1 MGGKY
6 ICQRGNKAQ
15 SFQENTVDKLRTY
28 SIVALGFFK
37 VILYFRLHSS
47 WQSFILQSFIWDLF
61 IIF

>member
-28 SIVALGFFK
+28 SIVALGFLK
-37 VILYFRLHSS
+37 
-47 WQSFILQSFIWDLF
+47 
-61 IIF
+61 